1 MSRMYRIQISE
12 SVTRIVHVG
21 DAVASDLEILPILAR
36 ERMREILAAEL
47 GARGFARDGDH
58 AVREQ
63 DGVRVSVDLGT
74 GRVTAE
80 VSTTQE
86 VVMEG
91 SDVATA
97 AQPNKEDA
105 AAGRMR
111 ERLRSQLERKL
122 DRREKEMQEEATQ
135 RLEGRLRDLRGE
147 MDQVVSRVTIDALKE
162 RAAQLGEIEEL
173 HEDASTGELTI
184 KVKV

>member
-12 SVTRIVHVG
+12 SVAKLVHVG

-47 GARGFARDGDH
+47 AVRGFT
-58 AVREQ
+58 REGEKASRED
-63 DGVRVSVDLGT
+63 DGVRVSVDLAT

-80 VSTTQE
+80 ASTTEE
-86 VVMEG
+86 VVVEG
-91 SDVATA
+91 QDVAVVGDRTKQEA
-97 AQPNKEDA
+97 ATRQA
-105 AAGRMR
+105 RA
-111 ERLRSQLERKL
+111 RLQAELERKI
-122 DRREKEMQEEATQ
+122 DRRERQMQEEATK

-147 MDQVVSRVTIDALKE
+147 MDQVVNRVTIEALKE

-173 HEDASTGELTI
+173 HEDAATGELTI